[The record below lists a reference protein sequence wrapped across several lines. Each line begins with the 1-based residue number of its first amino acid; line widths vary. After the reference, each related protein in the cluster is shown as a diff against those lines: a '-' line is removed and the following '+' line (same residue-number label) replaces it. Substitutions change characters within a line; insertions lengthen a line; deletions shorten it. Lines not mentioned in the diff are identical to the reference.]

1 MPGPSEKMSTGAS
14 VAKKLAVVAIFSA
27 LIAIGTIISIPL
39 PQPLYELT
47 WSPAII
53 LALAVLVDSATAF
66 DATAIGSFVGEA
78 INVGFRGGS
87 PIYPFGIVW
96 ARAPEVFIVA
106 WAKQRGTKTL
116 VLAMV
121 AATVFETTAFFL
133 SDWAF
138 YTFGLFQYGSPMDVT
153 SAFWAASIDFATL
166 LDLAFIP
173 VALVLIRAARP
184 AFGRLGFAQ
193 A

>member
-1 MPGPSEKMSTGAS
+1 MLGPSAETHTGLSA
-14 VAKKLAVVAIFSA
+14 AKKLAVVAIFSA

-78 INVGFRGGS
+78 VNIGFRGGS

-106 WAKQRGTKTL
+106 WAKGKGARTL
-116 VLAMV
+116 VLAMA
-121 AATVFETTAFFL
+121 AATIFETMAFFL

-138 YTFGLFQYGSPMDVT
+138 YAFGLFQYGSPTDVA
-153 SAFWAASIDFATL
+153 SAFWVASVDFGTL

-184 AFGRLGFAQ
+184 AFRRIGFNQ